1 MEEIKV
7 LDDTIE
13 ESGKID
19 EYTEEV
25 SKTEV
30 KVDDKAEDAV
40 IETVEAW
47 REPFDTLSAAVRTLE
62 TRIGNM
68 EQFYRDRIDVSVVDS
83 ADASDI
89 RIDDLFKV
97 KE

>member
-1 MEEIKV
+1 MEETKV
-7 LDDTIE
+7 LDNTIE

-25 SKTEV
+25 SVAEV
-30 KVDDKAEDAV
+30 KVDDKAEDGV

-47 REPFDTLSAAVRTLE
+47 REPFDTLSAVVRTLE

-68 EQFYRDRIDVSVVDS
+68 EQFYRDRIDVSVVDE
-83 ADASDI
+83 ADGSDI

>member
-1 MEEIKV
+1 MEETKI

-19 EYTEEV
+19 EYTEAV
-25 SKTEV
+25 SETEV

-47 REPFDTLSAAVRTLE
+47 REPFDTLSAAVRALE

-68 EQFYRDRIDVSVVDS
+68 EQFYRDRIDVSVVDE
-83 ADASDI
+83 ADGSDI

>member
-1 MEEIKV
+1 MEI
-7 LDDTIE
+7 LDNTIE

-25 SKTEV
+25 SETEV

-40 IETVEAW
+40 AQTVEAW
-47 REPFDTLSAAVRTLE
+47 REPFDTLSEAVRTLE
-62 TRIGNM
+62 ARIGNM
-68 EQFYRDRIDVSVVDS
+68 EQFYRDRIDVSVVDN
-83 ADASDI
+83 ADGSDI
-89 RIDDLFKV
+89 RIDDLFKA